1 MRGDVG
7 IVAVHVALMAAG
19 FGVLQL
25 TGQLHDPSPAR
36 LVFAG
41 GLAYLAGVASVFTVM
56 VTLLVIGMGVSLVL
70 FAVVCLVLAAPA
82 LLAVGR
88 RKTWAGRFR
97 RPTVER
103 VRATRPETWATGAI
117 LAALAWIGVIG
128 ARAVAYAPLT
138 EYDNWLIWTRKAV
151 LLSSHPRFPDLFLS
165 TRVESGGHWD
175 YPILLPLLQAM
186 QFRGAGVVVPE
197 RAHLAAWI
205 ILFMA
210 IWAAGYLVRRTTRP
224 IVWAAVG
231 GGVVLL
237 ELSQVATGLAD
248 TPMACFLGLGA
259 LAVGLWVD
267 EGRTSDLAIGAVLLA
282 GAAGVKTEGIMGA
295 LIVLGVAFV
304 IALLRRR
311 RENVVAV
318 VAAGAA
324 VGLLAIVPWQLWIA
338 THGIPATTS
347 ISQAFGPGYLVD
359 HVDRVWPSVKAIY
372 GVLSGLNLVQLVLP
386 AAIALI
392 IVRWRSLRPV
402 AAFYLAVG
410 VLYFLALVWA
420 YWTTPLDLNFL
431 IGTSA
436 SRIHVG
442 VVMLAM
448 AAILHLGGERV
459 PAEEPAA
466 AVDDGPPEAEPRP
479 IAKATA

>member
-248 TPMACFLGLGA
+248 T
-259 LAVGLWVD
+259 
-267 EGRTSDLAIGAVLLA
+267 
-282 GAAGVKTEGIMGA
+282 
-295 LIVLGVAFV
+295 
-304 IALLRRR
+304 
-311 RENVVAV
+311 
-318 VAAGAA
+318 
-324 VGLLAIVPWQLWIA
+324 
-338 THGIPATTS
+338 
-347 ISQAFGPGYLVD
+347 
-359 HVDRVWPSVKAIY
+359 VKAIY